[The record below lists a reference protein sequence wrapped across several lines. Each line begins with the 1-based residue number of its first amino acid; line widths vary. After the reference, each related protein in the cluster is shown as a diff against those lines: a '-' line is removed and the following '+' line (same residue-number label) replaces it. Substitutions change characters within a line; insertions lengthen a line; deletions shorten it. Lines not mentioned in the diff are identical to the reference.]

1 MSHPVSGEQAPTGL
15 DELLKERN
23 IERVAIVGLA
33 LDYCV
38 KETALD
44 AVALG
49 YECVVP
55 RAATAP
61 VEVNPGDGAAAEE
74 AMTAAGV
81 VIT

>member
-1 MSHPVSGEQAPTGL
+1 
-15 DELLKERN
+15 
-23 IERVAIVGLA
+23 VAVAGLA

-61 VEVNPGDGAAAEE
+61 VEVTAGDGAAAE
-74 AMTAAGV
+74 AALTAAGV
-81 VIT
+81 EISR